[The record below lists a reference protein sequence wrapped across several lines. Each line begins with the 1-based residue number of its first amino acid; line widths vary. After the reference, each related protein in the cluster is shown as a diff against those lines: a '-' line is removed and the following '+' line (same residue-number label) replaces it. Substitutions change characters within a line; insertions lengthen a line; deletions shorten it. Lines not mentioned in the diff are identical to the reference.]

1 MLEVLLVCICLNF
14 RCYYYTLLCFTTLF
28 SPVLSQECEVS
39 NGRGLGG
46 GGYGNSSTRTAMGG
60 DGIIHLEGSQ
70 PVRKAQWTCFTRKCV
85 AGICKMT
92 YFSVQLRQPSRS
104 WWCPVLCEE
113 SQCPCGISHVDTA
126 SRACGAPLAL
136 SITWVHRTQKLLHLV
151 SCVMFR
157 AGDQVRSARSA
168 PAPAL
173 CTSVG
178 AGISE
183 KPSPGV

>member
-126 SRACGAPLAL
+126 AGPVVLPLL
-136 SITWVHRTQKLLHLV
+136 CQQPGYTGHK
-151 SCVMFR
+151 SCFT
-157 AGDQVRSARSA
+157 SY
-168 PAPAL
+168 PAL
-173 CTSVG
+173 CLGLETR
-178 AGISE
+178 
-183 KPSPGV
+183 